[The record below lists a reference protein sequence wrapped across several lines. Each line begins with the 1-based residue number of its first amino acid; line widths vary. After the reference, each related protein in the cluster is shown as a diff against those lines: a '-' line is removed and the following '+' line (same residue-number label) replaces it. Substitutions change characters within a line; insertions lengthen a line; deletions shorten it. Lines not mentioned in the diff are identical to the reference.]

1 MPINV
6 AIVVA
11 TMILTTT
18 AIVLL
23 VVSHS
28 RKRAA
33 KEDDLKRAASARG
46 WQFAAR
52 TDGGYRVHQW
62 SGTTAGVSWRAES
75 LDYTSRNSR
84 QNRPNISRWHGDWS
98 PGINAPI
105 VCMAVPKGKEIHG
118 TQATPSDSFLGKLAQ
133 KAVGFAFDK
142 AIDLYFGDVL
152 GKEVDA
158 GAMHRVDTNVP
169 GYIVMA
175 ANKDEGARIA
185 AQGLEQSLASATND
199 PDSALSSANPP
210 SILLR
215 PKGISLARTSEFR
228 DLNDIERFTRAG
240 LALTRSSKFTR
251 PFA

>member
-1 MPINV
+1 MPVNV
-6 AIVVA
+6 AIVIAIV
-11 TMILTTT
+11 ILATT
-18 AIVLL
+18 AMAMVALTA
-23 VVSHS
+23 S

-33 KEDDLKRAASARG
+33 KEEEMKRAASARG
-46 WQFAAR
+46 WQFVAK

-62 SGTTAGVSWRAES
+62 SGTTEGVAWRAES

-98 PGINAPI
+98 PGIHAPI
-105 VCMAVPKGKEIHG
+105 ICMSVPKGKEMHG
-118 TQATPSDSFLGKLAQ
+118 TQMTPSDGFLSKLAQ
-133 KAVGFAFDK
+133 KALGFAFDK

-158 GAMHRVDTNVP
+158 GALHRVETKVP

-175 ANKDEGARIA
+175 ANKDEGARIV

-199 PDSALSSANPP
+199 PDSALSGANPP

-215 PKGISLARTSEFR
+215 PKGISLARIGEFR
-228 DLNDIERFTRAG
+228 DLNEIESVTRAG
-240 LALTRSSKFTR
+240 LALTRSSKFAR